1 LTGSSAF
8 RNGEL
13 CRSARGTYRTC
24 ALLLLKGTVVTVVHA
39 MLSNAAIAAL
49 LALIAL
55 AVGYICRSPAVR
67 HAVWVIVLLKL
78 VTPPLFDIP
87 LTVLPA
93 SWAEIPEQTAIAQV
107 SQPSP
112 AATYTSLA
120 PGQATIPPIVWWKR
134 HWLTA
139 TTEWAIAVWVVGAV
153 GWFVWQGRRIARF
166 RRRVVSA
173 EAASPEVV
181 EAARRIASALG
192 ITCSPE
198 VKLATGIGSP
208 MLWGWGRGVVVL
220 FPRELLA
227 RLSPEARDTLLAH
240 ELAHYLRRDH
250 WVRILEFFA
259 TGLYWWHPAVW
270 LARRGIEIAEEECCD
285 AWVVAGLEA
294 SPRRYAEALLA
305 TVDFEAELRRPCLPP
320 GACAA
325 NRSARLLHRRLVGLI
340 DAQPPR
346 RRRRAALIRAV
357 VVVALLTRPV
367 LKAATPEPAEPLSAS
382 APAISTA
389 IPRLCPPAP
398 PPQKTSTTT
407 EPRAW
412 ATAAAPTGGLTVFAR
427 DHELVLR
434 RPDGSSHVL
443 GPGRPIALAFAP
455 GAQQL
460 ATVGPR
466 SLVRTWDDRGGLIAS
481 AQVAATGRALAYT
494 PDGSQLLVLDAAGGI
509 TVLDPVTLA
518 RKANWSVEGTANS
531 IACAPDNQTVA
542 VSFGSWL
549 DESGWVECWSITEK
563 RKIASYQSSAPVGAS
578 RFTPD
583 GGKLIIGGWNGVV
596 AWRTLPSGELIA
608 ERQLPKDVVANT
620 AFCPDAGTL
629 PLEPPPEIAPP
640 PTPIPLGLVDLTPKT
655 SQFP

>member
-1 LTGSSAF
+1 
-8 RNGEL
+8 
-13 CRSARGTYRTC
+13 
-24 ALLLLKGTVVTVVHA
+24 LKGTVVTVVHA

-49 LALIAL
+49 LALIAF
-55 AVGYICRSPAVR
+55 AIGYVCRSPAIR
-67 HAVWVIVLLKL
+67 HAAWVVVLLKL
-78 VTPPLFDIP
+78 VTPPLFSIP

-112 AATYTSLA
+112 TATYASLT
-120 PGQATIPPIVWWKR
+120 PGNPSIPPVVWWKR
-134 HWLTA
+134 AWLTEV
-139 TTEWAIAVWVVGAV
+139 TSWAIAVWVVGAV
-153 GWFVWQGRRIARF
+153 GWFVWQGRRIVRF

-173 EAASPEVV
+173 EVASPEVV
-181 EAARRIASALG
+181 ESAKQIAAALG

-270 LARRGIEIAEEECCD
+270 LARRGIEVAEEECCD

-340 DAQPPR
+340 NARPPR
-346 RRRRAALIRAV
+346 RIRGVAIIRAV

-367 LKAATPEPAEPLSAS
+367 LKAATPEPAEPIGPSK
-382 APAISTA
+382 PGISTA
-389 IPRLCPPAP
+389 TQRACPPSPPPRLAN
-398 PPQKTSTTT
+398 KTP
-407 EPRAW
+407 EPKAW
-412 ATAAAPTGGLTVFAR
+412 ATAAAPSGGLTVFAH
-427 DHELVLR
+427 DHELILR
-434 RPDGSSHVL
+434 RPDGSSRVL
-443 GPGRPIALAFAP
+443 GPGRPIALAFAS
-455 GAQQL
+455 GGQRL
-460 ATVGPR
+460 ATVGPGA
-466 SLVRTWDDRGGLIAS
+466 LVRTWDDRGGLVAS
-481 AQVAATGRALAYT
+481 AQVAATGRAIAYT

-509 TVLDPVTLA
+509 TVLDPLTLTRQA
-518 RKANWSVEGTANS
+518 SWSVEGTANS

-549 DESGWVECWSITEK
+549 AEDGWVECWSITEK
-563 RKIASYQSSAPVGAS
+563 RKIASYPASAPVGAT

-583 GGKLIIGGWNGVV
+583 GGKLIIGSWNGVV
-596 AWRTLPSGELIA
+596 AWRTLPSGELLA
-608 ERQLPKDVVANT
+608 ERQLAKEAVANT
-620 AFCPDAGTL
+620 AFCPDAATL

-640 PTPIPLGLVDLTPKT
+640 PTPVPSGLLDLTPKT
-655 SQFP
+655 SQLP